1 MFYWHFKLIL
11 STLNIIFSLG
21 YSINMVST
29 TLILYIYLSK
39 GYLGVVLI
47 KMFLSLTI
55 FVNRISI
62 KNIFKKNYLVF
73 RYKLKTF
80 LL

>member
-55 FVNRISI
+55 FVKRISI